1 MTDYSHRNE
10 HHFYHTARRP
20 SGISAA
26 EIAALTS
33 LSADTRNTYEL
44 EHQLE
49 LTFGDGPE
57 AYANYRAV
65 VDRIRANPYTT
76 SQYNDRLEQEIARRT
91 NKHEDAAFTAFLLLA
106 DEPSEET
113 ADWHEPTYRE
123 LQY

>member
-1 MTDYSHRNE
+1 MTDLSHRNE

-26 EIAALTS
+26 EIAALAS
-33 LSADTRNTYEL
+33 LTADTRNTYEL

-76 SQYNDRLEQEIARRT
+76 SQYNDRLEQEIARRS
-91 NKHEDAAFTAFLLLA
+91 DAAFTAFLMCGPA
-106 DEPSEET
+106 EAQDEN
-113 ADWHEPTYRE
+113 DWQEPTYRDE
-123 LQY
+123 QYH